1 MNNERTYKIL
11 KIAIIVLAFIF
22 VVEAIYFGYRIY
34 ERYQNTIYYSS
45 INDCLKKDD
54 NYIAVGFSDFKH
66 SDNYEYEDPGYI
78 KPALF
83 VYDNNFNLTKEIKL
97 EEGLNGSLTD
107 IIDTGDGYVV
117 VGYVELSKKSGEE
130 TVNEALIIK
139 YDYDF
144 NVLWQDK
151 VQILDNNKFLKVAL
165 DKNNDIVAVGTSIYN
180 SGYIGN
186 HTTGGGILIKY
197 NQDGEELMRTNYGG
211 PNTDSF
217 NDLVITDDFYLVV
230 GTVDT
235 GTGFLIKYDY
245 EGKELDHQYY
255 GYTDS
260 LGLTSISRLGDD
272 EFIVTTSK
280 LKEKNSTDSYEAA
293 LLKYNSDLELLSE
306 KKVQESDISRFQDT
320 VVIDDKIVA
329 LMAYGVK
336 ENNILVND
344 TMLIEYDQDLNELK
358 RTTLEGDHIVTL
370 NNLIYDGNDYI
381 AVGNTDSK
389 VEGLKTNG
397 KDFYGIIIKYNKEL
411 QRN

>member
-1 MNNERTYKIL
+1 
-11 KIAIIVLAFIF
+11 
-22 VVEAIYFGYRIY
+22 
-34 ERYQNTIYYSS
+34 
-45 INDCLKKDD
+45 
-54 NYIAVGFSDFKH
+54 
-66 SDNYEYEDPGYI
+66 
-78 KPALF
+78 
-83 VYDNNFNLTKEIKL
+83 
-97 EEGLNGSLTD
+97 
-107 IIDTGDGYVV
+107 
-117 VGYVELSKKSGEE
+117 
-130 TVNEALIIK
+130 
-139 YDYDF
+139 
-144 NVLWQDK
+144 
-151 VQILDNNKFLKVAL
+151 
-165 DKNNDIVAVGTSIYN
+165 
-180 SGYIGN
+180 
-186 HTTGGGILIKY
+186 
-197 NQDGEELMRTNYGG
+197 MRTNYGG

-320 VVIDDKIVA
+320 VVVDDKIVA

-344 TMLIEYDQDLNELK
+344 TMLIEYDQNFNELK

>member
-1 MNNERTYKIL
+1 
-11 KIAIIVLAFIF
+11 
-22 VVEAIYFGYRIY
+22 
-34 ERYQNTIYYSS
+34 
-45 INDCLKKDD
+45 
-54 NYIAVGFSDFKH
+54 
-66 SDNYEYEDPGYI
+66 
-78 KPALF
+78 
-83 VYDNNFNLTKEIKL
+83 
-97 EEGLNGSLTD
+97 
-107 IIDTGDGYVV
+107 
-117 VGYVELSKKSGEE
+117 
-130 TVNEALIIK
+130 
-139 YDYDF
+139 
-144 NVLWQDK
+144 
-151 VQILDNNKFLKVAL
+151 
-165 DKNNDIVAVGTSIYN
+165 
-180 SGYIGN
+180 
-186 HTTGGGILIKY
+186 
-197 NQDGEELMRTNYGG
+197 MRTNYGG

-320 VVIDDKIVA
+320 VVVDDKIVA

-370 NNLIYDGNDYI
+370 NI
-381 AVGNTDSK
+381 
-389 VEGLKTNG
+389 
-397 KDFYGIIIKYNKEL
+397 
-411 QRN
+411 